1 MGQGQAGAWGEEGLC
16 RGLLS
21 SRLVSLLNSDDG
33 GKQFTNNLEEIE
45 MKVQIKDTDSLNP
58 NTLIKYPVQRVKY
71 APTL

>member
-1 MGQGQAGAWGEEGLC
+1 MGQGQAGAWGGLC

-33 GKQFTNNLEEIE
+33 GKQFKNNLEEIE